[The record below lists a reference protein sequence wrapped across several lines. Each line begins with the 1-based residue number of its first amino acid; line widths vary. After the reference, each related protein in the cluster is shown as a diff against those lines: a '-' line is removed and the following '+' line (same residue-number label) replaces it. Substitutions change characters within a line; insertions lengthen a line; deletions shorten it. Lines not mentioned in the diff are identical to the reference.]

1 MQKTQPKMATNIT
14 AKQLTTYKKH
24 WAHRFGTSSILPMSK
39 QEMDNL
45 GWDSC
50 DIILITGDAYIDHP
64 SFGAGIIGRV
74 LEAQGFRVGIIS
86 QPDINKD
93 EDFLKLGQPNLYFA
107 VSAGNMDSMIN
118 HYTSDKKKRHNDA
131 YTPNDDY
138 DKRPDRAVI
147 KYTNVV
153 KKLFKETPVVIGGI
167 EASLRRLAHYD
178 YWSDKIRRSIL
189 LDSKADLLI
198 YGNAERAIVEISHR
212 IASNKPI
219 TDLFDI
225 RGIAFIPSKIP
236 DDFAIIDSTNVD
248 KPGVISKIPSPYEDI
263 EQNCD
268 KKSDEQSNEQQI
280 EKAVHFA
287 PNRDKLKVSDLDR
300 EKTVINL
307 PSFEAVTNNKV
318 LYAHTNRIFH
328 LETNPGNARHL
339 MQQHSGRKLWI
350 TPPPIPLSTQEM
362 DFVFGLPFSRKP
374 HPSYKDAKITAYEMI
389 KTSVMLMRGCFGGC
403 TFCSITEHEG
413 RIIQSR
419 SHESIVEEIEN
430 IRDKTPGFAGII
442 SDLGGP
448 TANMYRLGC
457 KSKEIEKNC
466 RKLSCVFPGICPQ
479 LDTNHSS
486 LITLYKKARSI
497 KGIKRVFVASGLRY
511 DLAVESPEYIKELVT
526 HHVGGYLKIAPEHT
540 EKSVLE
546 NMMKPEMKTYDRFK
560 QLFEEASKQAGKE
573 QYLIPYFIAAH
584 PGTTDKDMLNLA
596 IWLKKNNFRT
606 DQVQAF
612 LPSPMSIATAM
623 WHSGF
628 TPLKGLKNKPKVASV
643 KEEKTRKLHK
653 AFLRYHAPE
662 NWDLL
667 YETLIKMG
675 RSDLIGNAKNC
686 LIPPTKPKA
695 SFDKNS
701 KNKYRKVTAFGEDKL
716 GPFRPK
722 NRLAKSKKPTRNSSK
737 KTDSKTAKFKN
748 FRTKNGRK

>member
-1 MQKTQPKMATNIT
+1 MKKTIT
-14 AKQLTTYKKH
+14 SYKKH
-24 WAHRFGTSSILPMSK
+24 WAHRFGTSTVLPMSK

-45 GWDSC
+45 DWDSC

-74 LEAQGFRVGIIS
+74 LENQGFRVGVIS
-86 QPDINKD
+86 QPNIKD
-93 EDFLKLGQPNLYFA
+93 DKCFLKLGKPKLYFA

-153 KKLFKETPVVIGGI
+153 KKLFKETPVIIGGI

-178 YWSDKIRRSIL
+178 YWSDKVRRSIL

-198 YGNAERAIVEISHR
+198 YGNAERAIIDISHR
-212 IASNKPI
+212 IANNQPI
-219 TDLFDI
+219 TDLFNI

-248 KPGVISKIPSPYEDI
+248 RPNIISKVPISYPNPY
-263 EQNCD
+263 
-268 KKSDEQSNEQQI
+268 DEQQPSCSKADNNQDNNEHPI
-280 EKAVHFA
+280 EFSPQKITI
-287 PNRDKLKVSDLDR
+287 NNLNR
-300 EKTVINL
+300 EKSVINL
-307 PSFEAVTNNKV
+307 PSFEAVTNNKI

-339 MQQHSGRKLWI
+339 MQQHSGRKLWV
-350 TPPPIPLSTQEM
+350 TPPPIPLTTSEM
-362 DFVFGLPFSRKP
+362 DHIFDLPYSRKP
-374 HPSYKDAKITAYEMI
+374 HPSYKGARITAYEMI
-389 KTSVMLMRGCFGGC
+389 KNSVMLMRGCFGGC

-413 RIIQSR
+413 RIIQNR
-419 SHESIVEEIEN
+419 SHESVLQEIEN
-430 IRDKTPGFAGII
+430 IRDKTPDWAGII

-457 KSKEIEKNC
+457 KTKQIEENC
-466 RKLSCVFPGICPQ
+466 RKLSCVFPTICPQ
-479 LDTNHSS
+479 LNTDHSS
-486 LITLYKKARSI
+486 LTKLYKKARSI
-497 KGIKRVFVASGLRY
+497 KGVKRVFVASGLRY

-540 EKSVLE
+540 EKSVLD
-546 NMMKPEMKTYDRFK
+546 NMMKPEMKTYDKFK
-560 QLFEEASKQAGKE
+560 QLFEQASKQVGKE

-596 IWLKKNNFRT
+596 IWLKQNNFRT

-628 TPLKGLKNKPKVASV
+628 SPLKGLKNRPKLATV
-643 KEEKTRKLHK
+643 KEEKIRRLHK

-662 NWDLL
+662 NWELL
-667 YETLIKMG
+667 NKTLKKMG
-675 RSDLIGNAKNC
+675 RADLIGSAKKC
-686 LIPPTKPKA
+686 LIPAIKPRVTETN
-695 SFDKNS
+695 KNY
-701 KNKYRKVTAFGEDKL
+701 KKITAFGEDRLK
-716 GPFRPK
+716 PHRTKNKNKPNNPNKNKFRK
-722 NRLAKSKKPTRNSSK
+722 
-737 KTDSKTAKFKN
+737 
-748 FRTKNGRK
+748 FRTKNKEK